1 MNMGSHDNHQV
12 TKNHHLFQAMG
23 HAFDGIVAML
33 KEERNMRF
41 HVLAAMLAVIVGWY
55 LRISTTDWLWILL
68 VIFLVFAAE
77 FLNTVTEAVT
87 DLLSNHHY
95 DINVKKAKDV
105 AAGGVL
111 LAALFAVAVGLIIF
125 LPRFY
130 ALIIR

>member
-1 MNMGSHDNHQV
+1 MTMGSKDKHQV
-12 TKNHHLFQAMG
+12 TKNHHLFQAMS

-55 LRISTTDWLWILL
+55 LHIDTAEWLWILL

-87 DLLSNHHY
+87 DLLSDHHY

-111 LAALFAVAVGLIIF
+111 LAALFALAVGLIIF
-125 LPRFY
+125 VPRILV
-130 ALIIR
+130 LIR